1 MPALGLPADVSATAD
16 GTRRLFNKWS
26 YDDVEVKD
34 ISLQDYIQIRQ
45 QVYLPHTAGRFA
57 VKRFRKAQV
66 SLALCL
72 NFFKIVNISLFAKNV
87 FTSYFDMFRH
97 ITSICSAPLLNV

>member
-1 MPALGLPADVSATAD
+1 MVALNLPADVLATAD
-16 GTRRLFNKWS
+16 GTRKLFNKWS

-66 SLALCL
+66 SRKIL
-72 NFFKIVNISLFAKNV
+72 NSRSGQNFNMQNSVIF
-87 FTSYFDMFRH
+87 
-97 ITSICSAPLLNV
+97 

>member
-1 MPALGLPADVSATAD
+1 MVALNLPADVLATAD
-16 GTRRLFNKWS
+16 GTRKLFNKWS

-66 SLALCL
+66 SKESLSVLRFGNTNQC
-72 NFFKIVNISLFAKNV
+72 IVS
-87 FTSYFDMFRH
+87 H
-97 ITSICSAPLLNV
+97 C

>member
-1 MPALGLPADVSATAD
+1 MVALNLPADVLATAD
-16 GTRRLFNKWS
+16 GTRKLFNKWS

-66 SLALCL
+66 SFISRA
-72 NFFKIVNISLFAKNV
+72 NGATVRGSYIYIIIIV
-87 FTSYFDMFRH
+87 SY
-97 ITSICSAPLLNV
+97 C

>member
-26 YDDVEVKD
+26 YEDVEVKD

-66 SLALCL
+66 SLFLKLTAL
-72 NFFKIVNISLFAKNV
+72 AKSV
-87 FTSYFDMFRH
+87 FTSSLDIFR
-97 ITSICSAPLLNV
+97 NVTFYPF

>member
-26 YDDVEVKD
+26 YEDVEVKD

-66 SLALCL
+66 SCRKT
-72 NFFKIVNISLFAKNV
+72 FNITLREKCV
-87 FTSYFDMFRH
+87 YVLFRH
-97 ITSICSAPLLNV
+97 CPCHLPPLFYVLVSHR

>member
-26 YDDVEVKD
+26 YEDVEVKD

-66 SLALCL
+66 SALQQTSSREKCVYVFSDIFR
-72 NFFKIVNISLFAKNV
+72 NVNLFYSALLSNV
-87 FTSYFDMFRH
+87 
-97 ITSICSAPLLNV
+97 